1 MPTSFV
7 NWYYNNG
14 SDILASLN
22 PLLSQTIVNQT
33 CGSNFECIHDYL
45 IRINSFTSAATAS
58 ELQTFQQSRTTLG
71 KISVL
76 N

>member
-1 MPTSFV
+1 MPTAFV
-7 NWYYNNG
+7 NWYYN
-14 SDILASLN
+14 SASSLLTSLN

-45 IRINSFTSAATAS
+45 IRINSFTSGATAS

-71 KISVL
+71 KISF
-76 N
+76 